1 MKKSKDKLTSL
12 EKEIL
17 KIKWKPIIIDGQST
31 RYEVSDSGLVM
42 NTITNKILS
51 PGFNGKGYPGVSI
64 FVGKKRCTN
73 LIHRLVAKAF
83 ISNPDGKLTVNHK
96 DGDKT
101 NNTVNNLEWMT
112 HKENIQ
118 HAWETGLATP
128 RFGDNSNAS
137 KYTEYEI
144 QQVCQLLE
152 ENKLTNVE
160 ISLETGVSESIVSKV
175 KIKNC
180 WTHISDEYDIP
191 DPISNPKGSDHPA
204 SKYTNDQI
212 HQVCKLLEEGKNT
225 KLNIAK
231 ITGVG
236 NDTISM
242 ILHRKSWTNIS
253 SDYKLPEQKLKHP
266 SDDDKKIIE
275 WINSGLDN
283 EMIASK
289 IELEFGMSGRKSAR
303 ERLYRIK
310 RNYKQLLSGS
320 TTIENAIIAG

>member
-1 MKKSKDKLTSL
+1 MKKEKIKLSNL
-12 EKEIL
+12 EKNMA
-17 KIKWKPIIIDGQST
+17 KIKWKPIVIEGIST
-31 RYEVSDSGLVM
+31 KYIVSDDGDVVNAKTNYTLAKTLTKKGYQKVGIVM
-42 NTITNKILS
+42 NGKIY
-51 PGFNGKGYPGVSI
+51 N
-64 FVGKKRCTN
+64 RT
-73 LIHRLVAKAF
+73 IHRLVAKAF
-83 ISNPDGKLTVNHK
+83 IPNPEGKLTVNHK
-96 DGDKT
+96 DGDKH
-101 NNTVNNLEWMT
+101 NNHVSNLEWMT
-112 HKENIQ
+112 NRENIH
-118 HAWETGLATP
+118 HAWENGLVIP
-128 RFGDNSNAS
+128 GIGDNANAS
-137 KYTEYEI
+137 KFTEDQI
-144 QQVCQLLE
+144 HQVCQLLE

-225 KLNIAK
+225 KVNIAK

-242 ILHRKSWTNIS
+242 ILHRKGWTNIS